1 MTTTPPPVL
10 AGLDL
15 PAPAVDTDS
24 GSGRVSRAA
33 RLRMPL
39 SADVVKSLAAEHGV
53 CARPVTLRRTDLDT
67 GATELVDLPCGATR
81 EDKCPA
87 CAARAARLRRQQIRE
102 GWHRS
107 DEPVPEPDPPTGDQ
121 VGLVVL
127 RAHLEY
133 ARAEAMLRPMD
144 PDTRATEV
152 ADIDV
157 AIAELEEE
165 ITLAGLRGHTAPSHD
180 EDGRG
185 GARRV
190 RSTRRRQDAP
200 DLPRRPIQPRTVGRE
215 YHARDG
221 ATYRPSLFLTLT
233 LPSYGRVR
241 ADGTPVNPDAYD
253 YRAAAW
259 DAVHFPRLLDRFWQ
273 NLRRAAGWNIQY
285 AGAVEPQR
293 RLAPHAHFAVRGT
306 IPRAL
311 IRQVAAATYHQV
323 WWPPADQ
330 PTYTVARPPRWDG
343 DLGGFVDP
351 DAGTLLPD
359 WGEALDQLDADPHA
373 QPAHVARFGVQ
384 VHAQGVNAGSPDA
397 DRCVRYITKYLT
409 KHAAACHKIT
419 TGAQRAHLE
428 RLHAQLRI
436 TPCSPRCAN
445 WLLYG
450 IQPDRAHGKLAPGR
464 CRGRVHQPA
473 TLGQGGR
480 RVLISRQWS
489 GKTLADHRADN
500 HNWVRALLGNTTSDN
515 HDQDHDPA
523 RPGSARYA
531 WELAKP
537 DDPDLTPVGHRLL
550 RAISERIQQRTQLD
564 AARRSANA
572 PPSGASAAA
581 TALHPRA
588 IPSEEV
594 VP

>member
-1 MTTTPPPVL
+1 MTTTTTPVL
-10 AGLDL
+10 VGLDL
-15 PAPAVDTDS
+15 PAPAAEAGS
-24 GSGRVSRAA
+24 GSGRVSRAV
-33 RLRMPL
+33 RLRMPR
-39 SADVVKSLAAEHGV
+39 SVDVVKDLAAEHGV

-67 GATELVDLPCGATR
+67 GRTELVDLPCGATR

-102 GWHRS
+102 GWHRT
-107 DEPVPEPDPPTGDQ
+107 DEPIPDPDPPSSDQ

-133 ARAEAMLRPMD
+133 ARAEALLRPMH

-152 ADIDV
+152 SDIDA
-157 AIAELEEE
+157 AIAELEED
-165 ITLAGLRGHTAPSHD
+165 ITLAGLRGHPAPAHD
-180 EDGRG
+180 RESRP
-185 GARRV
+185 RRT

-215 YHARDG
+215 YQAAGG
-221 ATYRPSLFLTLT
+221 AVYRPSLFLTLT

-241 ADGTPVNPDAYD
+241 ADGAPADPEAYD

-330 PTYTVARPPRWDG
+330 PTYTPERPPRWD
-343 DLGGFVDP
+343 DTLGGFVGP
-351 DAGTLLPD
+351 DTGAQLPT

-373 QPAHVARFGVQ
+373 TPAHVVRFGVQ
-384 VHAQGVNAGSPDA
+384 VHAQGVNAGTPDA
-397 DRCVRYITKYLT
+397 DQCVRYITKYLT
-409 KHAAACHKIT
+409 KHAAACHQVT
-419 TGAQRAHLE
+419 SARQRAHLE
-428 RLHAQLRI
+428 RLHAQLRVM
-436 TPCSPRCAN
+436 PCSPRCAN

-450 IQPDRAHGKLAPGR
+450 IQPDQAHSKLAPGR

-473 TLGQGGR
+473 TLGLGGR

-500 HNWVRALLGNTTSDN
+500 HNWVRALLGHPTN
-515 HDQDHDPA
+515 HHQGQDQGPD
-523 RPGSARYA
+523 RPGSAKYA

-537 DDPDLTPVGHRLL
+537 DDLDLPPLGHRLL
-550 RAISERIQQRTQLD
+550 RAISQRIQQRVQLE
-564 AARRSANA
+564 AALRAGPAGS
-572 PPSGASAAA
+572 PPRGSPQEAAG
-581 TALHPRA
+581 T
-588 IPSEEV
+588 E
-594 VP
+594 